1 MAWCENLRN
10 GCSRKG
16 GFIAGKSGEFLD
28 VGEEFEDWDSMK
40 EDKADNSD
48 IFTEIPVIKVAISQ
62 VNDKLFISF
71 LSGVII
77 QILAFFS
84 MIPAARC
91 YNR

>member
-1 MAWCENLRN
+1 
-10 GCSRKG
+10 
-16 GFIAGKSGEFLD
+16 
-28 VGEEFEDWDSMK
+28 MK